1 MAPVRSKEHRVTE
14 IKPSWLGDDPAVR
27 IAFAELASALAA
39 TSETATTAI
48 CRAIRQALFDA
59 SYRGFMAVAPV
70 GTSGS
75 VLQLQLRPA
84 AALVLREVARLA
96 RSADLHDDELC
107 AAVDSVIAAAGFSEM
122 PLHAA

>member
-1 MAPVRSKEHRVTE
+1 VTE
-14 IKPSWLGDDPAVR
+14 ITPSWLDDDPAVR
-27 IAFAELASALAA
+27 MAFAELASALAA

-48 CRAIRQALFDA
+48 CRAIRQALFDGH
-59 SYRGFMAVAPV
+59 RGFMAVTSA

-96 RSADLHDDELC
+96 RRADLHDNELC
-107 AAVDSVIAAAGFSEM
+107 AAVDSVIAAAGFSET